1 MKHEVSDAS
10 FGHRLHI
17 WHLNTEVGRPERH
30 ASLGCTH
37 PVEKISQGLLLQGEV
52 TVPSLHCCTDI
63 LAQFVTH
70 N

>member
-17 WHLNTEVGRPERH
+17 WRLNTEVGRPERH

-37 PVEKISQGLLLQGEV
+37 PVEKISQGHIYYCKGKSQFPPC
-52 TVPSLHCCTDI
+52 TVAQIFLHSL
-63 LAQFVTH
+63 
-70 N
+70 